1 MMTTIIAL
9 ANITTLIVNLYML
22 WTIRKFLIATA
33 KKTIDKVEDQIKK
46 I

>member
-1 MMTTIIAL
+1 MMTTLIVL

-22 WTIRKFLIATA
+22 WTIRKFLLATA
-33 KKTIDKVEDQIKK
+33 KKTADKIEETIKK